1 MDLVLV
7 CRDLD
12 PDVALADLV
21 DPEVLADPVDPVAQA
36 DLVDPAGLDVALVD
50 RVDSHPHLHSLK

>member
-1 MDLVLV
+1 M
-7 CRDLD
+7 D

-21 DPEVLADPVDPVAQA
+21 AQAVQA